1 MANQNCS
8 RAAVLTPYTGGNF
21 GDAAIQDALI
31 ANLRTRLPDL
41 QISGI
46 SLNVDN
52 FLARHGTDAFPLCAL
67 KVPFY
72 EMDHPWRPGE
82 SGAADHP
89 TSNRI
94 PSGFGRLLRGGLRRI
109 PGARRIGK
117 KLQFYF
123 ANLRE
128 ELTHMID
135 GYRFLRSQQVLIV
148 SGGGQFD
155 EEWGG
160 AWGHPYALL
169 KWAILAKF
177 ARIPFVIASVGVGKV
192 NSATARFF
200 LALTL
205 RLARYR
211 SYREVH
217 SRNVA
222 ANWYSGAS
230 KDRVVPDLAF
240 SLPPALMPPSSG
252 IRSLAEGRPIVAVS
266 PIAYARP
273 GYWPSHDQ
281 ALYDRY
287 RNQMARVLLQLARR
301 GYFLVVTW
309 SSAGDDRHVISEI
322 LSCLDEE
329 EDRTVRQQMFSP
341 PISSWRELAAILE
354 DADFLIASRLHSMIL
369 GFMTKTPTIA
379 ISYDPKTD
387 WVMQDLSQ
395 TDYLLQIQN
404 FEADEVLSALD
415 RLSVCH
421 ETVVEQIVCYRDR
434 ISPELMSQFN
444 TLAGFLSRKHQESNH
459 NSHV

>member
-1 MANQNCS
+1 MANPNCP

-31 ANLRTRLPDL
+31 ANLRNRLPDL

-52 FLARHGTDAFPLCAL
+52 FLERHGTGAFPLCAQ
-67 KVPFY
+67 KIPFY
-72 EMDHPWRPGE
+72 EMDHPWRPEE
-82 SGAADHP
+82 SGAADHQTP
-89 TSNRI
+89 SRTS
-94 PSGFGRLLRGGLRRI
+94 SGFGRLLRGGLRRI
-109 PGARRIGK
+109 PGARRVGK
-117 KLQFYF
+117 TLQYYF
-123 ANLRE
+123 ANLRQ
-128 ELTHMID
+128 ELTHIID
-135 GYRFLRSQQVLIV
+135 GYRFLRSQHVLIV

-169 KWAILAKF
+169 KWATLARF

-192 NSATARFF
+192 ESATSRFF

-211 SYREVH
+211 SYREAH

-222 ANWYSGAS
+222 ANWYSAAS
-230 KDRVVPDLAF
+230 KDLVIPDLAF
-240 SLPPALMPPSSG
+240 GLPPALMPPSSG
-252 IRSLAEGRPIVAVS
+252 IRSQAEGRPIVAVS
-266 PIAYARP
+266 PIAFKRP
-273 GYWPSHDQ
+273 GDWPLHNQ

-329 EDRTVRQQMFSP
+329 EDRTVRRQMLSP
-341 PISSWRELAAILE
+341 SISSWRELAAILE

-404 FEADEVLSALD
+404 FQADEVLSALD
-415 RLSVCH
+415 RLLVCRQN
-421 ETVVEQIVCYRDR
+421 VVEQIVRYRDR
-434 ISPELMSQFN
+434 ISPQLMSQFN
-444 TLAGFLSRKHQESNH
+444 TLAEFVSRKHQESNH
-459 NSHV
+459 NAHV